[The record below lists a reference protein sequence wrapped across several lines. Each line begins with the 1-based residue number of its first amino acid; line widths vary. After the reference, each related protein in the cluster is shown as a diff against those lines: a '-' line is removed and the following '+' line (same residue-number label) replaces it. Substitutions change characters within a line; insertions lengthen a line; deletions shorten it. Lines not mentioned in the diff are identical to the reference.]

1 MTSPFDPN
9 YKPQLDM
16 KDVQKEAK
24 LSRIR
29 SKQRAEA
36 MKSGDPE
43 KVRAA
48 VGDLGDL
55 SGKGQS
61 AQYVKGRKKGGA
73 R

>member
-29 SKQRAEA
+29 TQQRAQA
-36 MKSGDPE
+36 LKSADPE
-43 KVRAA
+43 KVKAA
-48 VGDLGDL
+48 TGDLGDL
-55 SGKGQS
+55 SSKGQS
-61 AQYVKGRKKGGA
+61 PEFVKGRKKGGG

>member
-29 SKQRAEA
+29 TQQCAQA
-36 MKSGDPE
+36 LKSADPE
-43 KVRAA
+43 KVKAA
-48 VGDLGDL
+48 IGNLGDL
-55 SGKGQS
+55 SSKGLS
-61 AQYVKGRKKGGA
+61 PEYVKGRKKGGG
-73 R
+73 